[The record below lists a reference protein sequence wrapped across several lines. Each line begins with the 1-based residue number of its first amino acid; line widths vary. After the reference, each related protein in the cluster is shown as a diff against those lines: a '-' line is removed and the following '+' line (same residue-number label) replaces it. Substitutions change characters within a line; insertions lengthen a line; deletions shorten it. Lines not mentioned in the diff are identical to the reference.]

1 MSSSFEFEFLAKI
14 LPNIKTSTAIVV
26 PPGDD
31 CAGVKFDDSNRVVL
45 LASDQIIGN
54 IHYFQNSTPPEKVGA
69 KLLKRNLSDIAAMG
83 GKAKYALV
91 NLANGRE
98 SLDYLCKFMAGIS
111 EAANNYGVFLIGGD
125 TGHFLTG
132 EDKETSSLV
141 ASLTIIGE
149 ISEENLACRN
159 NAEDGD
165 LIFVTGELGESL
177 ANEHHLN
184 FEPRLAEGEFLTSN
198 KITDCMMDISDGLLL
213 DLKRICEMSNISA
226 KISIADL
233 PLRNKELD
241 YRQINCGE
249 DYELLFAVA
258 PEKLEFLQ
266 ANWQTDFA
274 PIKCIGRFVKDGKVE
289 VYDENNN
296 ILNTGNS
303 GYEH

>member
-1 MSSSFEFEFLAKI
+1 MSSSFEFEFLRKI
-14 LPNIKTSTAIVV
+14 LPNLSTSTMVVV
-26 PPGDD
+26 PAGDD
-31 CAGVKFDDSNRVVL
+31 CAGVKFDNSDRVVL

-54 IHYFQNSTPPEKVGA
+54 IHYFQESTHPEKVGA

-83 GKAKYALV
+83 GKPKYALV
-91 NLANGRE
+91 NLANGKE
-98 SLDYLCKFMAGIS
+98 SLDFLCKFMAGIT
-111 EAANNYGVFLIGGD
+111 EVANQYGVLIVGGD
-125 TGHFLTG
+125 TGRFLAG
-132 EDKETSSLV
+132 SEKDASSLV
-141 ASLTIIGE
+141 ASLTIVGE
-149 ISEENLACRN
+149 IAEDNLACRK
-159 NAEDGD
+159 NAKDGD

-177 ANEHHLN
+177 VNEHHLN

-198 KITDCMMDISDGLLL
+198 KITNCMMDISDGLLL

-226 KISIADL
+226 KICIADL

-241 YRQINCGE
+241 YKQINCGE

-266 ANWQTDFA
+266 ANWQSDFA
-274 PIKCIGRFVKDGKVE
+274 PIKCIGKFIKDGKVE